1 MSLKK
6 LRERIDHIDQEIL
19 SKLNRRMELTLQTK
33 KFKSKTYDRN
43 REIQVLGKV
52 REHAQRLSLISSEF
66 AEKIFT
72 ETIRECRR
80 LQIEEEK

>member
-6 LRERIDHIDQEIL
+6 LREKIDHIDQEIL
-19 SKLNRRMELTLQTK
+19 NKLNRRVEHTLKTK
-33 KFKSKTYDRN
+33 KFKDKIYDRN

-52 REHAQRLSLISSEF
+52 REHAQGLSLISSEF

-72 ETIRECRR
+72 EIIRECRR
-80 LQIEEEK
+80 LQKEEKK

>member
-6 LRERIDHIDQEIL
+6 LREKIDHIDQEIL
-19 SKLNRRMELTLQTK
+19 NKLNRRVELTLQTK
-33 KFKSKTYDRN
+33 KFKDKIYDRN

-52 REHAQRLSLISSEF
+52 RENAQKLNLISSEF
-66 AEKIFT
+66 TEKIFT
-72 ETIRECRR
+72 EIIRECRR

>member
-6 LRERIDHIDQEIL
+6 LREKIDHIDQEIL
-19 SKLNRRMELTLQTK
+19 NKLNRRVELTLQTK
-33 KFKSKTYDRN
+33 KFKDKIYDRN

-72 ETIRECRR
+72 EIIRECRR
-80 LQIEEEK
+80 LQTEEEK